1 MAIEIAP
8 VKKESFNKESV
19 ALLFSILILAASF
32 GLYFYLSKVL
42 LAQKEQETINLNSQL
57 SSLGQEDIKTKEAEL
72 ALAGVYINDFKILFE
87 NNPKASNFFGTFQ
100 KWAHP
105 KVVYAGF
112 NFDTTGKISMAGTTS
127 GFQNVMQQLALLKK
141 EETIESYQIS
151 NVAMTETGGVT
162 FNLSLVLK
170 PEVLK

>member
-8 VKKESFNKESV
+8 TKKDSSSKENI
-19 ALLFSILILAASF
+19 ALLFSVLILAVCF
-32 GLYFYLSKVL
+32 GLYFFFSQVL
-42 LAQKEQETINLNSQL
+42 LAQKETETINLNSQL
-57 SSLGQEDIKTKEAEL
+57 ATMGQEDIKTKEAEL

-105 KVVYAGF
+105 KVVYSGF
-112 NFDTTGKISMAGTTS
+112 SFDASGKISMAGRTS
-127 GFQNVMQQLALLKK
+127 GFQNVMQQIALLGQ
-141 EETIESYQIS
+141 EGTIQSYQIS
-151 NVAMTETGGVT
+151 NVGMAESGGVT
-162 FNLSLVLK
+162 FNLDLVLK

>member
-8 VKKESFNKESV
+8 VKKETSNKENIV
-19 ALLFSILILAASF
+19 LLFSILILIVCF
-32 GLYFYLSKVL
+32 GLYFYFSQVL
-42 LAQKEQETINLNSQL
+42 LAQKETETINLNTQL
-57 SSLGQEDIKTKEAEL
+57 LALGQEDIKTKEAEL

-105 KVVYAGF
+105 KVVYSGF
-112 NFDTTGKISMAGTTS
+112 SFDVSGNISMAGKTS
-127 GFQNVMQQLALLKK
+127 GFQNVMQQLALLNQ
-141 EETIESYQIS
+141 EGSIQSYQIS
-151 NVAMTETGGVT
+151 NVGMTENGGVT
-162 FNLSLVLK
+162 FNLDLVLK